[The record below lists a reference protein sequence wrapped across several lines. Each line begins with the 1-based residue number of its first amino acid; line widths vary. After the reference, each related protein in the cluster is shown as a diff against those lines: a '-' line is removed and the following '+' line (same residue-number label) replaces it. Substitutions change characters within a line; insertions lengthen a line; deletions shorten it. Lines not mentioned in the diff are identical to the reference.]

1 MPVPFHHTSGAGSP
15 GAVGWLRFVGEH
27 DGRGVRAAL
36 FETSARGD
44 PLGFS
49 FGFSVDRMEY
59 QGATGESASMSLA
72 RSLFRSSTTT
82 PALLFGLAD
91 EMPLRDFDALRVG
104 LPFCRVHPA
113 SVARKDAASGGTRN
127 GLRMHWV
134 TGPPASESSAGR
146 MLAGIMQWDDPFEP
160 LERAASGLAEAFT
173 DPRVRALT
181 AISGL
186 RTVIALPPR
195 LEDNGMQAA
204 REPATPASGPVAV
217 LEERAEP
224 GLAERLWAAL
234 ALPPPAQPLSPAPA
248 DKQLEWPCALMP
260 FQRDGVRALVDLD
273 RLLLSDDMG
282 LGKTVQTIAALRILR
297 VRGEIVSCLVV
308 APAGVLDQWRRELAR
323 WAPELSAIIIRGSAD
338 DRAWQWRA
346 GTDVT
351 LVSYDVMRSDAGLLA
366 ACRAPAGVWDV
377 VVLDEAQKIKNRND
391 TSEAAKN
398 IPRTRSWALT
408 GTPIENDEEEL
419 ASIMEFVDHDQG
431 LPRKRYRPGASLQLR
446 QAELQLRRRKE
457 DVLDDLPPKLET
469 RLTISLR
476 REQRESYE
484 KAERAGLVYLRSLGA
499 EVGVRHVLELI
510 TRLKQICNADP
521 RTGVSSKLDDIG
533 DRLGTLAARG
543 HKALVFSQYTS
554 NTSGVAAAANY
565 LRMFNPL
572 TLTGDMPAERR
583 ADVINRFKTGET
595 HKALIIS
602 LRAGGL
608 GLNLQE
614 ASYVFHLDRWWNPAV
629 ERQAEDRTHR
639 MGQAVKVNVIKYT
652 CEDTIEERIDRILE
666 RKQALFDRLVDDV
679 SMDLSTRM
687 SRKEL
692 LGLFGLE

>member
-1 MPVPFHHTSGAGSP
+1 MPVPFHDTSGAGSP
-15 GAVGWLRFVGEH
+15 GAVGWLRFVGEQ
-27 DGRGVRAAL
+27 DGRGVRATL

-49 FGFSVDRMEY
+49 FDRIEY
-59 QGATGESASMSLA
+59 QGATSESDSLSLA
-72 RSLFRSSTTT
+72 KSLFRSSTTT
-82 PALLFGLAD
+82 PALLFSLAD
-91 EMPLRDFDALRVG
+91 EMPPPGFDALNIG

-113 SVARKDAASGGTRN
+113 SVARKDVVSGVVPDGF
-127 GLRMHWV
+127 RMLWV
-134 TGPPASESSAGR
+134 TGPPAPESIAGR
-146 MLAGIMQWDDPFEP
+146 ILASIMQWDDPFEP
-160 LERAASGLAEAFT
+160 LERAARGLAEAFT

-181 AISGL
+181 AIPGL

-195 LEDNGMQAA
+195 LEDSSMKVA
-204 REPATPASGPVAV
+204 RESATPASGPMEI
-217 LEERAEP
+217 LEGCAEP
-224 GLAERLWAAL
+224 GLAERLWAVL
-234 ALPPPAQPLSPAPA
+234 APPHPVPSSSPAPP
-248 DKQLEWPCALMP
+248 DRQLEWPGALMP
-260 FQRDGVRALVDLD
+260 FQRDGVRTLVEMD

-282 LGKTVQTIAALRILR
+282 LGKTVQAIAAIRILK
-297 VRGEIVSCLVV
+297 VKGEIESCLVV
-308 APAGVLDQWRRELAR
+308 APASVLDQWRRELAR

-346 GTDVT
+346 GVGVT

-366 ACRAPAGVWDV
+366 ACRGSKGVWDA

-391 TSEAAKN
+391 TSEAAKS

-431 LPRKRYRPGASLQLR
+431 MPRKRYRPGASLLLR
-446 QAELQLRRRKE
+446 HAELQLRRKKE

-469 RLTISLR
+469 RLTLPLH

-484 KAERAGLVYLRSLGA
+484 KAESEGIVYLRSLGA

-521 RTGVSSKLDDIG
+521 RTGASSKLDDIG
-533 DRLGTLAARG
+533 DRLGMLTARG

-554 NTSGVAAAANY
+554 NTSGVAAAANH
-565 LRMFNPL
+565 LRAFNPL

-583 ADVINRFKTGET
+583 SDIINQFKTGET
-595 HKALIIS
+595 HKTLIIS

-639 MGQAVKVNVIKYT
+639 MGQTVKVNVIKYT